1 MMHHVGACV
10 YLREVFCFLMY
21 MASYFIIKIIVTMS
35 QNMKIHMFD
44 KGNGVLIINDYYA
57 KLDHLT
63 LNKNF

>member
-1 MMHHVGACV
+1 
-10 YLREVFCFLMY
+10 
-21 MASYFIIKIIVTMS
+21 MS

-63 LNKNF
+63 LNKNFLLKLQ